1 MRETIYPRE
10 PRFLWSAAFPFP
22 LLLLQPTVVYRPPL
36 PEMYTDAAYSYTL
49 LPPFPF
55 AAHTAALQDLQRA
68 RHRYTTTRQYPC
80 HPKTLRRALSRLDI
94 TARTNRGISYARGS
108 AGVHL
113 CLESALAPASTA
125 SPYLGCTA
133 SDLQDH
139 YGSETR
145 NLRIY
150 NW

>member
-1 MRETIYPRE
+1 MSPDFCGR
-10 PRFLWSAAFPFP
+10 
-22 LLLLQPTVVYRPPL
+22 L
-36 PEMYTDAAYSYTL
+36 PSPSPSSLCNQRLSTDRHVRKMYTDAAYSYTF

-55 AAHTAALQDLQRA
+55 AAHTAALQDRQRTL
-68 RHRYTTTRQYPC
+68 HRYTMTRHYPC
-80 HPKTLRRALSRLDI
+80 HPKTLRRALSRLNI
-94 TARTNRGISYARGS
+94 PARTNRGISYARGS